1 MTVSDAIA
9 VLALGISAV
18 SAFVSYKAYKHTVSA
33 QQLEATLAFEKDKS
47 ELLMYLEQS
56 RNLFSTA
63 QREIENIRFVLAHEP
78 QAVQQALGS
87 YNNLFSEFLPRLVGA
102 ERQASS
108 LWQEIYEW
116 RDTSGRS
123 AFAHHTPRYRAS
135 VEHDRVAHSSALKC
149 AAELRSQIGRAH
161 EAYERGQLG

>member
-1 MTVSDAIA
+1 MTGSDAIA
-9 VLALGISAV
+9 VLALVASGV
-18 SAFVSYKAYKHTVSA
+18 SAFVSYKAYKHTISA

-56 RNLFSTA
+56 RNLFSAA
-63 QREIENIRFVLAHEP
+63 QREIENVRFVLAHEP
-78 QAVQQALGS
+78 LIVQQVLASHNG
-87 YNNLFSEFLPRLVGA
+87 LFTEFLPRLVGA

-116 RDTSGRS
+116 RDASGRS

-135 VEHDRVAHSSALKC
+135 VENDRVAHSSALKC
-149 AAELRSQIGRAH
+149 VAELRSQIGRAH
-161 EAYERGQLG
+161 EAYERGLLG

>member
-1 MTVSDAIA
+1 MTGSDAIA
-9 VLALGISAV
+9 VLALVISAV
-18 SAFVSYKAYKHTVSA
+18 SAFVSYKAFKHTVNA

-56 RNLFSTA
+56 RNLFSAA
-63 QREIENIRFVLAHEP
+63 QREIENVRFVLAHEP
-78 QAVQQALGS
+78 QAVQQALVS

-149 AAELRSQIGRAH
+149 VAELRSQIGRAH
-161 EAYERGQLG
+161 EAYERGLLG